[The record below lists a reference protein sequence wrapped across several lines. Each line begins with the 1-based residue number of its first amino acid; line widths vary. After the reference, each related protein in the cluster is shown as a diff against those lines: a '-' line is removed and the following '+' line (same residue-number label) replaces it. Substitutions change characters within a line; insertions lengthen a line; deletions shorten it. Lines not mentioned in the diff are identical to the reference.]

1 MHFHWYS
8 QMYLITLFGNTINE
22 DHQKNEKS
30 KNISSEEK
38 IVSTAL
44 VVCVAG
50 RLQTSVRA
58 ASDLPSSSESTT
70 DHCTP
75 PKTSPLQKICMHRGV
90 QGTCRTAPCCI
101 KPHLH
106 QAPAYAPAGVW
117 GTSTKTLHSHAA
129 PNWWRHQQVKEE
141 ERRRGGAW
149 GGKMGASE
157 FSRKVLLSP
166 TFNHSWSRSNTSPI
180 FCFWSFS
187 CLFLSLITACTGH
200 TR

>member
-1 MHFHWYS
+1 MR
-8 QMYLITLFGNTINE
+8 G
-22 DHQKNEKS
+22 KNS
-30 KNISSEEK
+30 FNGLGCVCGGQPADIC
-38 IVSTAL
+38 TA
-44 VVCVAG
+44 
-50 RLQTSVRA
+50 QPPTSRA
-58 ASDLPSSSESTT
+58 AASRPLISARC
-70 DHCTP
+70 H
-75 PKTSPLQKICMHRGV
+75 PKYHPCKICMHRRV

-149 GGKMGASE
+149 GGNMGGGSG
-157 FSRKVLLSP
+157 FSRKVLMSP
-166 TFNHSWSRSNTSPI
+166 TFNNSWSRSNTSPI

-187 CLFLSLITACTGH
+187 CLFLSLITACAGH